1 MFVEEGVELGAEGLD
16 VIIEPQLHRAN
27 ISST

>member
-1 MFVEEGVELGAEGLD
+1 MFVEEADELGAEGLD
-16 VIIEPQLHRAN
+16 VVTEPQLHRPN